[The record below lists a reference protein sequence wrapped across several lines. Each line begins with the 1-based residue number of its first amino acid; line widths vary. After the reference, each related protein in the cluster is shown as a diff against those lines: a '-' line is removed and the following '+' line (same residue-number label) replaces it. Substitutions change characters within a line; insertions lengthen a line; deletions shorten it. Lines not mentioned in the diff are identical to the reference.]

1 MRFRDALG
9 KLCQNRK
16 CNLSDMYLGPNFVMK
31 LREYVLLDYMAVLN
45 LSKNNIGDKGAL
57 YLSQLIR

>member
-1 MRFRDALG
+1 
-9 KLCQNRK
+9 
-16 CNLSDMYLGPNFVMK
+16 MYLGPNFVMK
-31 LREYVLLDYMAVLN
+31 LREYVLLDYVAVLN